1 MTSTADRYREAG
13 MPPPRDEVY
22 LPLGPHRRSEAIL
35 REAVAVTDVRR
46 AARKTRAL
54 PLATPDLADSAT
66 PPETPAAT
74 YGPDSVPLDPP
85 DANTTE
91 ETS

>member
-13 MPPPRDEVY
+13 MPPPRDEAY
-22 LPLGPHRRSEAIL
+22 IPLGPNGRSEAVL
-35 REAVAVTDVRR
+35 REAVAVTDERR

-66 PPETPAAT
+66 PPDLPATT
-74 YGPDSVPLDPP
+74 YGPDSVPLDTP

-91 ETS
+91 ETP